1 MQSLVIV
8 IILLSLIGLYINL
21 GTITDLR
28 SPELKESTESTES
41 LENLSADQIA
51 DKIVSE
57 IDADTEFDKM
67 GNSLKVGDG
76 LSKDKQIINLNV
88 DSAGAPNTRPYKW
101 TTTTKKEINKYG
113 LTKSSLSYKNNF
125 PYDVNYLADT
135 EAKDRLR
142 SSENMARNPKAQAI
156 RSQIV
161 LPKDETQFKEGFNFM
176 NRAIAII
183 RNQVANE
190 NKILPDV
197 RKVDSQDVTHRAAKT
212 IHRVDSDYM
221 EVKVKPEIN
230 TVKTAIEHNSMHKR
244 VTKFDPVK
252 HSVDTM
258 KSNYN
263 FK

>member
-21 GTITDLR
+21 GTITDLTA
-28 SPELKESTESTES
+28 PELKESTESI
-41 LENLSADQIA
+41 ENLSADKIA
-51 DKIVSE
+51 DKIISE
-57 IDADTEFDKM
+57 IDADTDFDAM

-76 LSKDKQIINLNV
+76 LTKDKQLINLNV
-88 DSAGAPNTRPYKW
+88 DSAGAPNTRPHKW
-101 TTTTKKEINKYG
+101 TTSTKKEINKYG

-135 EAKDRLR
+135 EAKDRLK

-161 LPKDETQFKEGFNFM
+161 LPKDETQFKEGFKFTD
-176 NRAIAII
+176 RAIAIV

-197 RKVDSQDVTHRAAKT
+197 RKIYSQDVMHRASKT
-212 IHRVDSDYM
+212 IHRIDPDSI

-230 TVKTAIEHNSMHKR
+230 TIKTAVEHNSMHKR

-252 HSVDTM
+252 HSIDTM

>member
-21 GTITDLR
+21 GTITDLTT
-28 SPELKESTESTES
+28 PDFKVETESI
-41 LENLSADQIA
+41 ENLSADKIA
-51 DKIVSE
+51 DKIISE
-57 IDADTEFDKM
+57 IDEDTDFDAM

-76 LSKDKQIINLNV
+76 LTKGKQIINLNV
-88 DSAGAPNTRPYKW
+88 DSAGAPNTRPYRW
-101 TTTTKKEINKYG
+101 TPSTKKEINKYG

-142 SSENMARNPKAQAI
+142 STENMAGNPKAQAI

-161 LPKDETQFKEGFNFM
+161 LPKDETQFKEGFKFM
-176 NRAIAII
+176 DRAIATV

-197 RKVDSQDVTHRAAKT
+197 RKVDSQGVMHRASKT
-212 IHRVDSDYM
+212 IHRIDPDSM
-221 EVKVKPEIN
+221 EVKVKPAIN
-230 TVKTAIEHNSMHKR
+230 TIKTAVEHNSMHKR

-252 HSVDTM
+252 HSIDTT
-258 KSNYN
+258 KHNYN

>member
-21 GTITDLR
+21 GTTTDLGA
-28 SPELKESTESTES
+28 PELKESTESI
-41 LENLSADQIA
+41 ENLSADKIA
-51 DKIVSE
+51 DKIISE
-57 IDADTEFDKM
+57 IDAATDFDAM

-76 LSKDKQIINLNV
+76 LTKDKQLINLNV

-101 TTTTKKEINKYG
+101 TTATKKEINKYG

-135 EAKDRLR
+135 QAKDRLR
-142 SSENMARNPKAQAI
+142 SSENMTRNPKAQAI

-161 LPKDETQFKEGFNFM
+161 LPKDETQFKEGFKFM
-176 NRAIAII
+176 DRAIAIV

-197 RKVDSQDVTHRAAKT
+197 RKVYSQDISHRASKT
-212 IHRVDSDYM
+212 IHRIEPDSM
-221 EVKVKPEIN
+221 EVKVKPAIN
-230 TVKTAIEHNSMHKR
+230 TIKTAVEHNSMHKR

-252 HSVDTM
+252 HSIDTT
-258 KSNYN
+258 KHNYN